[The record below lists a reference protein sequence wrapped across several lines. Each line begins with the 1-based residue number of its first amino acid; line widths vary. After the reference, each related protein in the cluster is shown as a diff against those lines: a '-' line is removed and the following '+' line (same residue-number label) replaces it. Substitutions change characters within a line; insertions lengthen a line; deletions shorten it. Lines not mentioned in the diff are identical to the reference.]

1 MTAQARVSLGR
12 VSGVHGVRGWLKV
25 YSYTRPIDNVLDY
38 PRWFIGGEP
47 FELDQGRAHGP
58 GLIALM
64 KGLADR
70 DAAAALIGKDIE
82 VLRSELPALDEG
94 EVYWADLIGL
104 RVVGLEDEAFG
115 QIAGL
120 METGANDVMV
130 VDVGGLEELIPY
142 VRGPVVTDIDLEA
155 GVVTV
160 NWASAYWAD

>member
-12 VSGVHGVRGWLKV
+12 VSGVHGVRGWIKV
-25 YSYTRPIDNVLDY
+25 YSYTRPIDNILDY
-38 PRWFIGGEP
+38 GRWFIG
-47 FELDQGRAHGP
+47 DQSFDLAEGQPHGP
-58 GLIALM
+58 GLIAQLA
-64 KGLADR
+64 GLSDR

-82 VLRSELPALDEG
+82 VLRSELPALAEG

-104 RVVGLEDEAFG
+104 AVVGLEGEALG
-115 QIAGL
+115 TVTGL

-130 VDVGGLEELIPY
+130 VAFGGGEQLIPY
-142 VRGPVVTDIDLEA
+142 VRGPIVTDIDLAA